1 MKRKL
6 LLALTLSMLLAGCT
20 DAGSLEETMIA
31 PEENVKITEESSGLS
46 GAEEGDV
53 EKVNEERTEGEM
65 TELKAEEQSGIDPI
79 TLDNAYQRAAF
90 LADQVYQANG
100 SNTLVSPLSLEMAL
114 GLAAEGASGET
125 AEQLYKYLGDE
136 NYADW
141 VKDYMSFAQSL
152 RSEKKEAPE
161 DSEESWYYDSK
172 YSFCYEI
179 ANSIWVREGDQLAKE
194 YREVAE
200 DKFQAE
206 AANVDF
212 EREPKATADRINS
225 WCKER
230 THEMIPEIVSP
241 EMFTNELQA
250 ILMNTVYF
258 ESPWRDK
265 WGLREHE
272 FTGLSGETTTQ
283 EMLADTLNVYY
294 ENENCTAFGKSYYN
308 GFEFIGILPKQEGD
322 FSISGLDLKSLLD
335 SRNTEYDVKAIA
347 PKLDFDSTASNI
359 VEILKAQGLTK
370 MFDVEFAEFDRLV
383 EGQELHVSNI
393 LQKCKLE
400 LDEEGTRAAAVTAM
414 MMATNSI
421 SVEKERKVK
430 EVYLDRPF
438 AFLIYDNTNDQIVFV
453 GKVTEL

>member
-31 PEENVKITEESSGLS
+31 PEENVKITEESSELS
-46 GAEEGDV
+46 SAEEGDV

-125 AEQLYKYLGDE
+125 A
-136 NYADW
+136 
-141 VKDYMSFAQSL
+141 VAQSL

-294 ENENCTAFGKSYYN
+294 ENE
-308 GFEFIGILPKQEGD
+308 FIGILPKQEGD

-414 MMATNSI
+414 MMATNSV
-421 SVEKERKVK
+421 SVEKERKVR